1 MTFEPKES
9 EFKLMLS
16 NAITWFDE
24 LVRINGCQ
32 CTASTF
38 VHNMLVKVYTES
50 QADGKMLWDKEMVE
64 KAYPIAI
71 ADIKQEQLDKIIGIL
86 RYDVAD
92 FIKRRLDNG
101 K

>member
-24 LVRINGCQ
+24 LVKINGCQ
-32 CTASTF
+32 CTTSTF

-71 ADIKQEQLDKIIGIL
+71 ADIKQEQLDKIAGII
-86 RYDVAD
+86 RYDVID
-92 FIKRRLDNG
+92 FIKGRLKDG

>member
-9 EFKLMLS
+9 EFKLMLD

-32 CTASTF
+32 CTTSTF
-38 VHNMLVKVYTES
+38 VHNMLVKVYTET

-92 FIKRRLDNG
+92 FIKGRLKDG